1 MEAEIA
7 QQNKIQASIH
17 QETKFLKKSATEL
30 KDQIASLSNA
40 LQEFQAEERNLSKE
54 IVQSPDRIKLDLANA
69 MQTLEQVKKDIVRK
83 QHERAMVRKQL
94 EHTSAADEKLKQ
106 IMTDMNELEVKM
118 QTYKLTVQEL
128 EDAQNTLRGIEN
140 DLEEKKKVKE
150 SQVKQLEAVGTLC
163 FSFVAS
169 SAFHYVSHLTHII
182 LIIIVYRKTKGRDY
196 SRANQGPP
204 VHSKRY
210 RHCRSQTKK
219 CRIATIGRYFS
230 YRSKRTSRRGL
241 AVESKIGEE
250 EIRRE

>member
-54 IVQSPDRIKLDLANA
+54 KVQSPDRIKLDLANA

-83 QHERAMVRKQL
+83 QQERAMVRKQL
-94 EHTSAADEKLKQ
+94 EHISAADEKLKL

-118 QTYKLTVQEL
+118 QTYKVIVRKL
-128 EDAQNTLRGIEN
+128 EI

-150 SQVKQLEAVGTLC
+150 SQVCQFQLQTCQLEPLGM
-163 FSFVAS
+163 
-169 SAFHYVSHLTHII
+169 SHLLQRRPAFFVCFT
-182 LIIIVYRKTKGRDY
+182 
-196 SRANQGPP
+196 
-204 VHSKRY
+204 RY
-210 RHCRSQTKK
+210 H
-219 CRIATIGRYFS
+219 
-230 YRSKRTSRRGL
+230 
-241 AVESKIGEE
+241 
-250 EIRRE
+250 IRRPHKSSSWNYYYYERVH